1 MNGEERAFVM
11 AGEYEKV
18 FPMDIYPVHLVKSM
32 ITQDIDLME
41 NLGIYEVAPE
51 DFALC
56 EFACTSKIE
65 TQKIVREALDL
76 VRKETS

>member
-1 MNGEERAFVM
+1 MLCDLK
-11 AGEYEKV
+11 KV
-18 FPMDIYPVHLVKSM
+18 KKLGFFDENFFLYWE
-32 ITQDIDLME
+32 DIDLME

-56 EFACTSKIE
+56 EYACTSKIE

>member
-1 MNGEERAFVM
+1 M
-11 AGEYEKV
+11 
-18 FPMDIYPVHLVKSM
+18 IYK
-32 ITQDIDLME
+32 DIDLME
-41 NLGIYEVAPE
+41 NLGIYEVSPE

-56 EFACTSKIE
+56 EYACTSKVA